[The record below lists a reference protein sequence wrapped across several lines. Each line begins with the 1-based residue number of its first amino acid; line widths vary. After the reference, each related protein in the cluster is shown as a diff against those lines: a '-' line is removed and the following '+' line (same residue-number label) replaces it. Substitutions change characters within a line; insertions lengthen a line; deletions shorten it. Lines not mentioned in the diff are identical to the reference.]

1 MRAPHE
7 HVPAQHQSPAFY
19 REHIRGLEPDGP
31 NYGMEEDELR
41 RYPGSDK
48 LHAPLRYLSF
58 RAQDAT
64 SRQLVDVFVVPP
76 HALTSNQAGRGNLVD
91 YHLDSNLQAALCPP
105 STVIGDV
112 HYVPQRAVLVEEAQ
126 IRILPNFL
134 GLGGGGWITAVGLKL
149 AGMETMGWITCSFA
163 HEDEAGNVVWRD
175 GYDLTA
181 TTILPPPLPGSWWYP
196 YLM

>member
-7 HVPAQHQSPAFY
+7 HIPAQHQTPAFY
-19 REHIRGLEPDGP
+19 REHIRGFEPDGP

-41 RYPGSDK
+41 RYPGSAK

-64 SRQLVDVFVVPP
+64 SRQLVDVFILPP

-91 YHLDSNLQAALCPP
+91 YHLDSNLRAALCPP
-105 STVIGDV
+105 STVRGDI
-112 HYVPQRAVLVEEAQ
+112 HYVPQGMVLVEEAQ

-134 GLGGGGWITAVGLKL
+134 GLAGGGWITAVGLKI

-163 HEDEAGNVVWRD
+163 HEDEARNVVWRD

-181 TTILPPPLPGSWWYP
+181 TTVLPPLLPGPWWYP

>member
-1 MRAPHE
+1 MRAPRE
-7 HVPAQHQSPAFY
+7 HVPTQHQTPAFY
-19 REHIRGLEPDGP
+19 REHIRGFEPCGP

-58 RAQDAT
+58 RAQDAI
-64 SRQLVDVFVVPP
+64 SGQAVEVFVLPP
-76 HALTSNQAGRGNLVD
+76 HALTSNQAGIGNLVG
-91 YHLDSNLQAALCPP
+91 YHLDPNLQAALCPP
-105 STVIGDV
+105 SAVRGDI

-126 IRILPNFL
+126 IRILPNFF
-134 GLGGGGWITAVGLKL
+134 GLRGGGWITAVGLKL

-175 GYDLTA
+175 GYDLIA
-181 TTILPPPLPGSWWYP
+181 TTVLPPLLSGSWGYP

>member
-19 REHIRGLEPDGP
+19 REHIRGFEPGGP
-31 NYGMEEDELR
+31 RYGTEEDELS
-41 RYPGSDK
+41 RYQGSNK

-58 RAQDAT
+58 RAQDAI
-64 SRQLVDVFVVPP
+64 SRQWVEVFIIPP

-91 YHLDSNLQAALCPP
+91 YHLDDQLRAALCPP
-105 STVIGDV
+105 FTVRGDI

-126 IRILPNFL
+126 IRILPNFS
-134 GLGGGGWITAVGLKL
+134 GLRAGGWITAVGLRI

-181 TTILPPPLPGSWWYP
+181 TDVLPPLLPGFWWYP
-196 YLM
+196 YLR